1 MKNERKHVEA
11 PWRAVLHKASRKV
24 RAGVRR
30 YAQPVVSGFLAL
42 AMVIGSVPA
51 PAYAEM
57 IDEAT
62 HSLALV
68 MRDAES
74 TPAVDEH
81 TGDEAAATVQ
91 AAGEQDE
98 LPSETMQPD
107 GVDTSVEGPAVHA
120 EDASADEPS
129 VNAPVADAATDVAAD
144 EAPAAL
150 FSVSDDLK
158 AVTMGGDALASR
170 AAAVDSLKAVG
181 VSAKDAEEA
190 AAAVDAAMDTL
201 LAPAAGERA
210 TAEGIALEW
219 LSEGDVS
226 SSDASQLVFKPSDN
240 DAVSMRLRLTYAI
253 MGEREHQPGEV
264 TIVVPANM
272 FVDRAGKAEGGMALA
287 VPAEPVETA
296 GWNYRLVMNGSVAE
310 YHIVNTKRLNAAT
323 QGFIDFEIKDVEP
336 ITQVDMKPSAP
347 FGVKLQV
354 VESDGS
360 ESAFTSNELTA
371 VFDTHATLTYA
382 TKGASDNPYYVD
394 AADERV
400 AIAHAAF
407 PKAEGFVV
415 VPWYLSARIDANQPF
430 GLTFNDQLAGTL
442 EGVILHESATDNG
455 RAVEFNQGDELLPF
469 QVGTV
474 RLESAYPVDQF
485 EENGEYVFK
494 NKVTAAI
501 RESDENQ
508 DGTPKPEQTDEYL
521 AERRW
526 TFHKPQFVDPKDLFE
541 QVHIGND
548 NKVYSGDSYIT
559 HGRGSGSP
567 YGDLNALDYSYDGYY
582 GLYGRGLN
590 ELRAGR
596 DLEVSY
602 TFGMDARVLPWTYE
616 APEGAVEGNP
626 LGVLDNYGKKPVT
639 VAVEEQE
646 LRFGDKA
653 LTAGEDFD
661 YASVALPRTPR
672 VYRAKAINLKPDGT
686 VDFSQRKDGTVDY
699 EVDDVAAHIPT
710 VGIEVKT
717 KGEAAWRP
725 YAVADWTSGKL
736 EVSFTDGG
744 VRSDAVVA
752 LPAQTVGVRFT
763 STSKAA
769 AVSFMGRVGVR
780 LKADGALKQ
789 LVEDAFAKSENPSL
803 ELESLASMAVSNA
816 DGASVYSDSAWAT
829 DRLMGFVDDMRA
841 SMSTG
846 VKRFAAEDVDK
857 ANNRVKVTFTAQVH
871 KRSVVEDED
880 IYKEALES
888 GGLSAERSGVWYDLL
903 PAGMTPVL
911 DSVKLRSDDSI
922 RSVNAIEDFRGT
934 GRTLLVVEADLT
946 PFAQS
951 YQAEWGQTK
960 TTCYEDVPRIA
971 FDAWYG
977 SGDIADFGRDFHNIA
992 MYRSANEEIGNVDG
1006 YRGEA
1011 DDPRGTQNK
1020 GTAGAFTGEDE
1031 SVLDALT
1038 DVDGVQPEHG
1048 SMLYAG
1054 ANGEVDPLEHGNV
1067 GLTKAVSVNA
1077 EDTWG
1082 TGNNGDK
1089 ARNVYGGG
1097 TYTYRLST
1105 TTSDTMTMK
1114 GIVLYDAL
1122 ESYMPGEDADAADKE
1137 APRWRGTF
1145 KSIDVSQ
1152 IESLGAKPEVYYST
1166 VRSQDGWGPE
1176 LSQGDGAI
1184 VENSDQ
1190 TDLGNTA
1197 VWTKTTPA
1205 ALNAMTSAER
1215 AQISAIAID
1224 ATKKA
1229 DGSEF
1234 VLKGGATLS
1243 AFIRMEGPSIE
1254 EADALIESGAR
1265 ALNCVHMA
1273 SQEKIASEKEWSK
1286 RRFVREGY
1294 TTVGVKPYVLSV
1306 SKTWEDDDDRDG
1318 IRPAEVSMQ
1327 LVANGVD
1334 VAGQRV
1340 TLNEANRWEARFSTL
1355 PYVDEQGKTIMYT
1368 VREEPVVAGYRASVA
1383 FDGETFAVTN
1393 EHEPAR
1399 TTISGHKIWNGDNE
1413 DVRPRSIEV
1422 ELLANGKHVGTRT
1435 VRGNDWAYSFG
1446 DQSVN
1451 EGGQRIDY
1459 QIREVATGNDAYI
1472 TSVEGTDVV
1481 NTYHP
1486 YGDLVISK
1494 SLKNEGSLV
1503 ADPDFTFKATFER
1516 DGEPVF
1522 DELSYEVTGR
1532 GIDPAAPRTGAIATD
1547 GTFTLK
1553 AGQIAR
1559 IKDVPVGVSYTVR
1572 EIELPAG
1579 YSAVGFSTAT
1589 GTISA
1594 NTDNERSFVNEYEAH
1609 ATVQLGATKRLVGK
1623 AMKNRDFV
1631 FELRDETGALVRT
1644 AASGRP
1650 GEPVRDDAGNLVTEA
1665 SVRFGA
1671 LQFDESDSGTTFV
1684 YQMTEADGAMPG
1696 MQYSDAVYTVRITPH
1711 DQGDGTMTTDVVIE
1725 DAAGTAL
1732 PADQKPLFENTYTV
1746 SGEVAIQAFKKLK
1759 GGDLADG
1766 QFAFDLDEVVTA
1778 EDGSTSLVSVQRGV
1792 TNNAKG
1798 AVAFAP
1804 IAFDQTA
1811 IDSTHLYAIHEV
1823 DAGDTSIEYDAH
1835 YALVRVSVVDQSD
1848 GTLGFDM
1855 AFDGLSYPCFVC
1867 GGDGSLEGG
1876 AACAACDKGEIT
1888 SNAKDLTFVNSWQPA
1903 GLDIQKTWAEGSGA
1917 TDPKHKFEF
1926 ELELTNEQGEPVE
1939 GLDFEGAQIV
1949 PVTNA
1954 KGEDAA
1960 AGGAAPAVA
1969 VAAGKDGARAA
1980 DEPAD
1985 NPIKAFG
1992 TWALDALGSLFAP
2005 QEAHAA
2011 EPREIIAGDEGG
2023 WHWSLDTETGVLTIG
2038 GTGIRPSRWYNNVIN
2053 AARSVVFEPGS
2064 VAVTLGGSYGGL
2076 FYKLGN
2082 VTSIDF
2088 TNLDTSHV
2096 TSTESLFE
2104 GCVKLTTINWA
2115 SFDTSNVTSMVEMFY
2130 RCRALNTLDLSK
2142 LNTSKVTNMNRM
2154 FADCWELAELDI
2166 TGFDMTKVGNVTNMF
2181 YSCKAL
2187 TAIDLSPLASMA
2199 ATDVTGLLSG
2209 CASLQTV
2216 DLSPLSGIA
2225 LTGVRSLFAGC
2236 SGLKTIDVSQLNTKN
2251 VKSMDSLFAGC
2262 KSLESL
2268 DLSPLDTSNVTSM
2281 SNMFGGCTGTA
2292 PIDLSPLDTSKVVDM
2307 GSMFSRANLDIFNVS
2322 ALDFS
2327 SVTDVQQMFKEATKT
2342 GTFVL
2347 KMDAPKLVEGREMF
2361 RETNLTSVDL
2371 TFNAP
2376 QLESL
2381 FRFFVDSTSLEQVK
2395 IAGDL
2400 PKVDT
2405 VDQLVSRCSSLQAL
2419 DLSQLRTPSL
2429 ADMDNMA
2436 SSCVSLVQVDLSGIR
2451 SDKLQRAVSAFEG
2464 CTSLASIDLS
2474 GLDTTNMIN
2483 MDKMFKDCSSLTAVD
2498 FSHSSMPQVSSID
2511 YLFSGCA
2518 ALEAV
2523 KFPEPVAGEPR
2534 SIYNFSYTFQ
2544 GCTSLR
2550 EVDLSFLGHVKPQ
2563 MFHSMFENC
2572 TNLQKVDL
2580 SSIDSSELKNGA
2592 FNFSGCYNVYSIT
2605 FSENFRFGKPHY
2617 IHVPQTPD
2625 GVKWIHVDENGN
2637 PIGNQSYTSD
2647 ELEQKYPGCG
2657 VGTYQWDTF
2666 RTLKFN
2672 LNGASGSAP
2681 DRKVNISGD
2690 IEFTVPEAVYPDHRL
2705 VGWTYGNTT
2714 IPVGKDGVARLS
2726 KEEAQKLFGKNKT
2739 ITLVAQ
2745 WQEIFEITEPSRGV
2759 YRFKVPAGHV
2769 LHLPDVIPSG
2779 TSYTVREL
2787 DEAGYRLVESSGT
2800 TGMVSAAA
2808 GNKPV
2813 AAFVN
2818 AELGPSEA
2826 PSARAEVRVAKMLD
2840 GAAASAAD
2848 GFQFKMTGY
2857 DPEANA
2863 DGAWAAKVADGGQV
2877 LFPALAFDASDLAGG
2892 SSKQFVYTIREVDGG
2907 NDAIAYDKATITAT
2921 VTVTQGA
2928 GGVLST
2934 SIAYAKDGEQVE
2946 KPVFNNATKP
2956 ATLSISKGVEG
2967 AAAPK
2972 APFSFRV
2979 LVNGMPYEGAYSV
2992 DGAVE
2997 QAAGGIVK
3005 VAGGKTAMV
3014 EGLPADGAYA
3024 VDEVDLPAGWKL
3036 TGDATNKAGQLV
3048 AGKAV
3053 ELRFT
3058 NTYGFTAAGTAQLV
3072 AHKSFAGGS
3081 LVDGMFSFDLYEGAS
3096 VADGVLVGSAVNGP
3110 VDVADQ
3116 VMGPDGTPI
3125 ANPYKGMAPVYF
3137 GEQLY
3142 TAPGVHEY
3150 TLVERVPADAVNADG
3165 VRYADAT
3172 AEQRAAGGFALDGV
3186 VYDSTEHH
3194 ATVTVSDN
3202 GDGTLACNVV
3212 YAGGA
3217 GDALG
3222 TEPVFRNEPQRA
3234 GLELIKK
3241 VATELPESSPARNA
3255 VFTFDIQ
3262 LKDAGGAPL
3271 RDQVHHVIAAD
3282 GTRGE
3287 PMLVSDGGT
3296 IELRAGERALWTELP
3311 FGASY
3316 SIVEHSMAGWLIDE
3330 SASSGDLTGA
3340 LTTVEK
3346 TASITA
3352 ASIYRAEGS
3361 VPVLATKKF
3370 NGELVDDQF
3379 VFDIIEVR
3387 EGGDR
3392 EVVATARNKADGAI
3406 DFGELVYVLEDVGH
3420 RYTYEVVERDLGE
3433 EGVVYDDTVYS
3444 LEVAPRDNG
3453 DGTLACDCTI
3463 MRNGERVD
3471 SIVFMNARAFDL
3483 PFTGGNGPAS
3493 LGVAVVALGCVLYLV
3508 ERRSRTGKA

>member
-1 MKNERKHVEA
+1 
-11 PWRAVLHKASRKV
+11 
-24 RAGVRR
+24 
-30 YAQPVVSGFLAL
+30 
-42 AMVIGSVPA
+42 MVIGSVPA

-57 IDEAT
+57 MDEAT
-62 HSLALV
+62 RSLAL
-68 MRDAES
+68 MMQNAEGAS
-74 TPAVDEH
+74 AAEERTD
-81 TGDEAAATVQ
+81 DEAASTAQ
-91 AAGEQDE
+91 AASEQNGTASESVQQAGADGTGEGD
-98 LPSETMQPD
+98 
-107 GVDTSVEGPAVHA
+107 AAHA
-120 EDASADEPS
+120 EGTSLASASEDGAADEPP
-129 VNAPVADAATDVAAD
+129 VNAPAADAAADVAAD

-150 FSVSDDLK
+150 FSASDDLK
-158 AVTMGGDALASR
+158 AVTVGGDALASR
-170 AAAVDSLKAVG
+170 AAAVDSLQAVG

-190 AAAVDAAMDTL
+190 AAAVDAAVDTL
-201 LAPAAGERA
+201 LAPAAGDRA
-210 TAEGIALEW
+210 HVEGIALEW
-219 LSEGDVS
+219 LSEGDVPS
-226 SSDASQLVFKPSDN
+226 GDASQLVFKPSDN

-272 FVDRAGKAEGGMALA
+272 FVDRAGKPEGGMVLA

-296 GWNYRLVMNGSVAE
+296 GWNYRLVMNDGVAE

-336 ITQVDMKPSAP
+336 ITQVDMKPSAQ
-347 FGVKLQV
+347 FGVKLRV

-360 ESAFTSNELTA
+360 ESAFTSNNLTA
-371 VFDTHATLTYA
+371 VFDTHATLGYA

-394 AADERV
+394 ATDERV

-430 GLTFNDQLAGTL
+430 GLTFNDKLAGEL
-442 EGVILHESATDNG
+442 KGVILHENATDNG
-455 RAVEFNQGDELLPF
+455 HAVEFNQGDELLPF

-474 RLESAYPVDQF
+474 RLESAYPVEQF

-508 DGTPKPEQTDEYL
+508 DGTPKPEQTDDYL

-548 NKVYSGDSYIT
+548 NKVYSGDKYIT
-559 HGRGSGSP
+559 HDRGSGSAC
-567 YGDLNALDYSYDGYY
+567 GDLDALDYSYDGYY

-590 ELRAGR
+590 ELRAGH
-596 DLEVSY
+596 DLEISY
-602 TFGMDARVLPWTYE
+602 TFGMEARVLPWTYE

-661 YASVALPRTPR
+661 YASVALPRMPK

-686 VDFSQRKDGTVDY
+686 VDFSQREDGTVSY
-699 EVDDVAAHIPT
+699 EIDDVAAHVPA

-717 KGEAAWRP
+717 KGDADWRP
-725 YAVADWTSGKL
+725 HAVADWTNGKL
-736 EVSFTDGG
+736 EVSFADGG
-744 VRSDAVVA
+744 TQSDAVVK
-752 LPAQTVGVRFT
+752 LPAQTVGVRFV
-763 STSKAA
+763 STSKVAA
-769 AVSFMGRVGVR
+769 LSFMGRMGVR

-803 ELESLASMAVSNA
+803 ELEALASMAVSNA
-816 DGASVYSDSAWAT
+816 DGASVYNDSAWAT

-841 SMSTG
+841 SMRTG

-871 KRSVVEDED
+871 KQSVVEDED
-880 IYKEALES
+880 IYNEALES
-888 GGLSAERSGVWYDLL
+888 GELSAERSGVWYDLL

-911 DSVKLRSDDSI
+911 NSVKLRSDDSI

-946 PFAQS
+946 PFAQP
-951 YQAEWGQTK
+951 YQAEWGQAK
-960 TTCYEDVPRIA
+960 TTCYEDVPRIT

-1020 GTAGAFTGEDE
+1020 GTAGAFAGEDE

-1038 DVDGVQPEHG
+1038 DIDGVQPEHN

-1122 ESYMPGEDADAADKE
+1122 ESYMPGEGADAADKE

-1152 IESLGAKPEVYYST
+1152 IERLGAKPDVYYST

-1176 LSQGDGAI
+1176 LSQGDGTI
-1184 VENSDQ
+1184 VENADQ

-1205 ALNAMTSAER
+1205 ALNAMTPAER
-1215 AQISAIAID
+1215 ERISAIAVD

-1234 VLKGGATLS
+1234 VLKGGTTLS
-1243 AFIRMEGPSIE
+1243 AFIRMEGPSID
-1254 EADALIESGAR
+1254 EADKLIASGAR

-1273 SQEKIASEKEWSK
+1273 SQEKIASEKEWSE

-1318 IRPAEVSMQ
+1318 IRPAEVGMQ
-1327 LVANGVD
+1327 LVANGAD
-1334 VAGQRV
+1334 VAGQHV
-1340 TLNEANRWEARFSTL
+1340 MLSEANGWTASFSTL
-1355 PYVDEQGKTIMYT
+1355 PYVDEQGKTIVYT
-1368 VREEPVVAGYRASVA
+1368 VREEPEVAGYRANVA

-1399 TTISGHKIWNGDNE
+1399 TTVSGHKIWSGDNE
-1413 DVRPRSIEV
+1413 GVRPRSIEV
-1422 ELLANGKHVGTRT
+1422 ELLANGERIDTRT
-1435 VRGNDWAYSFG
+1435 VRGNDWAYSFKNLP
-1446 DQSVN
+1446 VN
-1451 EGGQRIDY
+1451 EGGQPIDY
-1459 QIREVATGNDAYI
+1459 RIREVATGNDTYI

-1494 SLKNEGSLV
+1494 NLKNEEPLV
-1503 ADPDFTFKATFER
+1503 SDPDFTFKATFER

-1522 DELSYEVTGR
+1522 DELTYEVTGR
-1532 GIDPAAPRTGAIATD
+1532 GIDPAAPRTGTIATD

-1553 AGQIAR
+1553 AGQTAR
-1559 IKDVPVGVSYTVR
+1559 IKDVPAGVSYTVR
-1572 EIELPAG
+1572 EIDLPAG
-1579 YSAVGFSTAT
+1579 YSAVGSSTAT
-1589 GTISA
+1589 GEICA
-1594 NTDNERSFVNEYEAH
+1594 NTDNVRSFVNEYEAR
-1609 ATVQLGATKRLVGK
+1609 ATVQLDATKRLVGK
-1623 AMKNRDFV
+1623 AMKHRDFV
-1631 FELRDETGALVRT
+1631 FELRDEAGTLVRS

-1650 GEPVRDDAGNLVTEA
+1650 GDPVRDDAGNLVTEA

-1696 MQYSDAVYTVRITPH
+1696 MQYSDAVYTARITPH
-1711 DQGDGTMTTDVVIE
+1711 DQGDGAMTTDVVIE
-1725 DAAGTAL
+1725 DAAGVEL
-1732 PADQKPLFENTYTV
+1732 PADQKPLFENVYV
-1746 SGEVAIQAFKKLK
+1746 AAGEVAIQAFKKLK

-1766 QFAFDLDEVVTA
+1766 QFSFDLDEVVTA
-1778 EDGSTSLVSVQRGV
+1778 EDGSTTLAPVQHGV
-1792 TNNAKG
+1792 ANNAKG
-1798 AVAFAP
+1798 AVTFAP

-1811 IDSTHLYAIHEV
+1811 IDSAHLYAIHEV
-1823 DAGDTSIEYDAH
+1823 DTDEASIEYDAH
-1835 YALVRVSVVDQSD
+1835 YALVQVSVVDQGD

-1855 AFDGLSYPCFVC
+1855 VFDGLSCPCFVC
-1867 GGDGSLEGG
+1867 GGDGSLEDG

-1888 SNAKDLTFVNSWQPA
+1888 SSAEDLTFVNSWKPA
-1903 GLDIQKTWAEGSGA
+1903 GLDIQKTWAEGSGTA
-1917 TDPKHKFEF
+1917 DPKHKFEF

-1949 PVTNA
+1949 PVATTQGA
-1954 KGEDAA
+1954 GAAADDAA
-1960 AGGAAPAVA
+1960 PVVA
-1969 VAAGKDGARAA
+1969 VASGKDDARAA
-1980 DEPAD
+1980 DEPAN
-1985 NPIKAFG
+1985 NPIMAFG

-2011 EPREIIAGDEGG
+2011 EPREIITGEQTG

-2038 GTGIRPSRWYNNVIN
+2038 GTAIKPSRWYNNVIN
-2053 AARSVVFEPGS
+2053 VATSVVFEPGS
-2064 VAVTLGGSYGGL
+2064 VAVNLGGSYDGMFSSL
-2076 FYKLGN
+2076 KMLKS
-2082 VTSIDF
+2082 VDF
-2088 TNLDTSHV
+2088 TGLDTSQV
-2096 TSTESLFE
+2096 TSTQNLFE
-2104 GCVKLTTINWA
+2104 DCLALETITWA
-2115 SFDTSNVTSMVEMFY
+2115 AFDTSNVTNMANMFY
-2130 RCRALNTLDLSK
+2130 RCNALKALDLSFFD
-2142 LNTSKVTNMNRM
+2142 TSKVTNMGRM
-2154 FADCWELAELDI
+2154 FRDCTSLAKLDI
-2166 TGFDMTKVGNVTNMF
+2166 TSFNMSKVDNVGEMF
-2181 YSCKAL
+2181 YRCSAL
-2187 TAIDLSPLASMA
+2187 PAIDLSPLASMT
-2199 ATDVTGLLSG
+2199 ATSVWGLLSG

-2216 DLSPLSGIA
+2216 DLTPLSGIA
-2225 LTGVRSLFAGC
+2225 LTDVRSLFAGC
-2236 SGLKTIDVSQLNTKN
+2236 SGLKAIDLSQLNTAN
-2251 VKSMDSLFAGC
+2251 AKSMDSLFSGC

-2268 DLSPLDTSNVTSM
+2268 DLSPLNTSNVTDM
-2281 SNMFGGCTGTA
+2281 SYMFARCTGTTS
-2292 PIDLSPLDTSKVVDM
+2292 IDLSPLDTSKVEDM
-2307 GSMFSRANLDIFNVS
+2307 SGMFSGANMDIFNVS
-2322 ALDFS
+2322 SLDFS
-2327 SVTDVQQMFKEATKT
+2327 SVTNVQRMFDGATKT

-2347 KMDAPKLVEGREMF
+2347 KMDAPKLVRANQMF
-2361 RETNLTSVDL
+2361 EETGLTSVDL
-2371 TFNAP
+2371 TLNMP
-2376 QLESL
+2376 LLESL
-2381 FRFFVDSTSLEQVK
+2381 LNLFLESTSLEQVK

-2400 PKVDT
+2400 PKVYT
-2405 VDQLVSRCSSLQAL
+2405 MAQLVSYCSSLKTL
-2419 DLSQLRTPSL
+2419 DLSQLHTPSL
-2429 ADMDNMA
+2429 VNMETMA
-2436 SSCVSLVQVDLSGIR
+2436 NQCTSLVQVDLSGIT
-2451 SDKLQRAVSAFEG
+2451 SDKLQRAGRAFEG

-2474 GLDTTNMIN
+2474 GLDTTNMLD

-2498 FSHSSMPQVSSID
+2498 FSHSSMPKISD
-2511 YLFSGCA
+2511 FGYTFSGCT
-2518 ALEAV
+2518 ALTSV
-2523 KFPEPVAGEPR
+2523 VFPEKMDGGGRKITGFIE
-2534 SIYNFSYTFQ
+2534 TFKN
-2544 GCTSLR
+2544 CTSLK
-2550 EVDLSFLGHVKPQ
+2550 EIDLSFLGHVAPTY
-2563 MFHSMFENC
+2563 FDDPIEGC
-2572 TNLQKVDL
+2572 TSLQKIDV
-2580 SSIDSSELKNGA
+2580 SSIDTSNVYIG
-2592 FNFSGCYNVYSIT
+2592 NFGYIQNSQLYSIT
-2605 FSENFRFGKPHY
+2605 LSEHFNFRKPEW
-2617 IHVPQTPD
+2617 INIPD
-2625 GVKWIHVDENGN
+2625 DPSDRGTMWIRVDESGN
-2637 PIGNQSYTSD
+2637 PVGRSYSTD

-2666 RTLKFN
+2666 RTIKFD

-2705 VGWTYGNTT
+2705 VGWTYKNAT

-2745 WQEIFEITEPSRGV
+2745 WQEAFDITEPSRGV

-2787 DEAGYRLVESSGT
+2787 DEAGYKLVESSGT

-2808 GNKPV
+2808 DSKPV

-2818 AELGPSEA
+2818 AELDPDEA

-2848 GFQFKMTGY
+2848 GFQFEMAGY
-2857 DPEANA
+2857 DPAANA
-2863 DGAWAAKVADGGQV
+2863 DDGSWTAAVADGGQV
-2877 LFPALAFDASDLAGG
+2877 LFPAFAFDASDLAGET
-2892 SSKQFVYTIREVDGG
+2892 SKQFVYTIREVAGD
-2907 NDAIAYDKATITAT
+2907 NDAIAYDDAAITAT
-2921 VTVTQGA
+2921 VTVAQGA
-2928 GGVLST
+2928 DGALST
-2934 SIAYAKDGEQVE
+2934 SIAYAKDGKQVE
-2946 KPVFNNATKP
+2946 KPVFNNVTKP
-2956 ATLSISKGVEG
+2956 ATLSISKVVEG
-2967 AAAPK
+2967 TAAPE

-2979 LVNGMPYEGAYSV
+2979 LVNGMPYVGAYSV
-2992 DGAVE
+2992 DGHAE

-3005 VAGGKTAMV
+3005 VAGGKTAVV
-3014 EGLPADGAYA
+3014 EGLPADGTYA

-3036 TGDATNKAGQLV
+3036 TGDAANKAGQLA
-3048 AGKAV
+3048 AGETTA
-3053 ELRFT
+3053 LSFT
-3058 NTYGFTAAGTAQLV
+3058 NAYGYTASTSAQLV
-3072 AHKSFAGGS
+3072 AHKVFAGGD
-3081 LVDGMFSFDLYEGAS
+3081 LTDGMFTFDLYEGLTVDPAK
-3096 VADGVLVGSAVNGP
+3096 LVGSAVNGP

-3116 VMGPDGTPI
+3116 VVGPDGTPV

-3142 TAPGVHEY
+3142 TGPGVHEY
-3150 TLVERVPADAVNADG
+3150 TMVEQVPADAVNADG

-3172 AEQRAAGGFALDGV
+3172 AYQLAAGGFTLDGV
-3186 VYDSTEHH
+3186 VYDTTEHH

-3202 GDGTLACNVV
+3202 GDGTLACNVA
-3212 YAGGA
+3212 YADDNGDTLGA
-3217 GDALG
+3217 
-3222 TEPVFRNEPQRA
+3222 EPVFKNVPQRV
-3234 GLELIKK
+3234 GLELIKR
-3241 VATELPESSPARNA
+3241 VVTELPESSPARNA

-3262 LKDAGGAPL
+3262 LKDASGAPL
-3271 RDQVHHVIAAD
+3271 RDQVYHVVAAD
-3282 GTRGE
+3282 GTQGE
-3287 PMLVSDGGT
+3287 PLLVSDGGT

-3311 FGASY
+3311 FGALY
-3316 SIVEHSMAGWLIDE
+3316 SISERPMDGWLIDE

-3346 TASITA
+3346 TASITV

-3370 NGELVDDQF
+3370 DGALVDDQF

-3387 EGGDR
+3387 EGGER
-3392 EVVATARNKADGAI
+3392 EVVATARNKADGSI
-3406 DFGELVYVLEDVGH
+3406 DFGELVYVLEDVDH
-3420 RYTYEVVERDLGE
+3420 RFTYEVVERDLGE
-3433 EGVVYDDTVYS
+3433 EGVVYDDTVYN
-3444 LEVAPRDNG
+3444 LEVVPQDNG
-3453 DGTLACDCTI
+3453 DGTLTCNCTI

-3471 SIVFMNARAFDL
+3471 RIVFTNSRAFQL
-3483 PFTGGNGPAS
+3483 PFTGGNGVQ
-3493 LGVAVVALGCVLYLV
+3493 LVGTAVIALGCLLYLMD
-3508 ERRSRTGKA
+3508 RRRKAC

>member
-1 MKNERKHVEA
+1 
-11 PWRAVLHKASRKV
+11 
-24 RAGVRR
+24 
-30 YAQPVVSGFLAL
+30 
-42 AMVIGSVPA
+42 MVIGSVPA

-57 IDEAT
+57 MNEAT
-62 HSLALV
+62 HSLAL
-68 MRDAES
+68 MM
-74 TPAVDEH
+74 
-81 TGDEAAATVQ
+81 Q
-91 AAGEQDE
+91 AAERASAADGHGDDQAPSTAQTASEQDE
-98 LPSETMQPD
+98 LPSEATQSD
-107 GVDTSVEGPAVHA
+107 GVDASVEG
-120 EDASADEPS
+120 DAAHTEGASLPSASGDAAAGEPS
-129 VNAPVADAATDVAAD
+129 VSAPVADAAADVAAD

-150 FSVSDDLK
+150 FSASDDLK
-158 AVTMGGDALASR
+158 AVTVGGGALASR

-201 LAPAAGERA
+201 LAPAAGNRA

-219 LSEGDVS
+219 LSEGDVPS
-226 SSDASQLVFKPSDN
+226 GDASQLVFKPSDN

-272 FVDRAGKAEGGMALA
+272 FVDRAGKPEGGMALA

-310 YHIVNTKRLNAAT
+310 YHIVNTKRFNAAT

-567 YGDLNALDYSYDGYY
+567 YGDLDALDYSYDGYY

-596 DLEVSY
+596 DLKISY

-646 LRFGDKA
+646 LRCGDKA

-686 VDFSQRKDGTVDY
+686 VDFSQRKDGTVSY
-699 EVDDVAAHIPT
+699 EIDDVAAHIPR

-717 KGEAAWRP
+717 KGDADWRP

-736 EVSFTDGG
+736 EVSFADGG
-744 VRSDAVVA
+744 AQSDAVVA

-769 AVSFMGRVGVR
+769 ALSFMGRVGVR

-789 LVEDAFAKSENPSL
+789 VVEDAFAKSENPSL

-816 DGASVYSDSAWAT
+816 DGASVYSDSARAT

-841 SMSTG
+841 SMSAG
-846 VKRFAAEDVDK
+846 VKRFAAEGVDK

-888 GGLSAERSGVWYDLL
+888 GELSAERSGVWYDLL
-903 PAGMTPVL
+903 PAGMTPLL

-946 PFAQS
+946 PFAQP

-992 MYRSANEEIGNVDG
+992 MYRSANEEIGNVDD

-1031 SVLDALT
+1031 LVLDALT
-1038 DVDGVQPEHG
+1038 DIDGVQPEHS

-1122 ESYMPGEDADAADKE
+1122 ESYMPGEDAEAADKE

-1152 IESLGAKPEVYYST
+1152 IERLGAKPEVYYST

-1176 LSQGDGAI
+1176 LSRGDGAI
-1184 VENSDQ
+1184 VENTDQ

-1197 VWTKTTPA
+1197 VWTKTTSA
-1205 ALNAMTSAER
+1205 ALNAMTRAER
-1215 AQISAIAID
+1215 AQISAIAVD

-1234 VLKGGATLS
+1234 VLKGGTTLS

-1254 EADALIESGAR
+1254 EADALIDSGAR

-1273 SQEKIASEKEWSK
+1273 SQEKIASEKEWSE
-1286 RRFVREGY
+1286 RLFVREGY

-1306 SKTWEDDDDRDG
+1306 SKTWEDDGDRDG
-1318 IRPAEVSMQ
+1318 IRPAEVGMQ

-1340 TLNEANRWEARFSTL
+1340 TLNEANGWKACFSTL
-1355 PYVDEQGKTIMYT
+1355 PHVDEQGKTIMYT

-1399 TTISGHKIWNGDNE
+1399 TTVSGHKIWNGDNE

-1422 ELLANGKHVGTRT
+1422 ELLANGKRVGTRT

-1446 DQSVN
+1446 DLPVN
-1451 EGGQRIDY
+1451 EDGKPIDY
-1459 QIREVATGNDAYI
+1459 QIREVATGNDSYI

-1532 GIDPAAPRTGAIATD
+1532 GIDPAAPRTGTIATD

-1559 IKDVPVGVSYTVR
+1559 IKDVPAGVSYTVR

-1579 YSAVGFSTAT
+1579 YSAVGSSTAT

-1594 NTDNERSFVNEYEAH
+1594 NTDNERSFVNEYEAR

-1650 GEPVRDDAGNLVTEA
+1650 GEPVSDDAGNLVTEA

-1696 MQYSDAVYTVRITPH
+1696 MQYSNAVYTVRITPH
-1711 DQGDGTMTTDVVIE
+1711 DQGDGTMTTDVVVK
-1725 DAAGTAL
+1725 DAAGVKL

-1778 EDGSTSLVSVQRGV
+1778 EDGSRSLVSVQHGV

-1823 DAGDTSIEYDAH
+1823 DTGDTSIEYDAH
-1835 YALVRVSVVDQSD
+1835 YALVQVGVVDQGD

-1855 AFDGLSYPCFVC
+1855 AFDGLSCPCFVC
-1867 GGDGSLEGG
+1867 GGDGSLEDG
-1876 AACAACDKGEIT
+1876 AACTACVKGEIT
-1888 SNAKDLTFVNSWQPA
+1888 SNADDLTFVNSWRPA
-1903 GLDIQKTWAEGSGA
+1903 GLDIQKTWAEGSGTA
-1917 TDPKHKFEF
+1917 DPKHKFEF
-1926 ELELTNEQGEPVE
+1926 ELELTNERGEPVE

-1949 PVTNA
+1949 PVANA
-1954 KGEDAA
+1954 QGDDAA

-1969 VAAGKDGARAA
+1969 VAAGKDDAQAA

-1985 NPIKAFG
+1985 NPIRAFG
-1992 TWALDALGSLFAP
+1992 TWAIDALCSLFAP

-2011 EPREIIAGDEGG
+2011 EPREIITDDEGG

-2038 GTGIRPSRWYNNVIN
+2038 GTGIRPSKWYNNVIN
-2053 AARSVVFEPGS
+2053 AATSVVFESGS
-2064 VAVTLGGSYGGL
+2064 VAVNLGGGYGL
-2076 FYKLGN
+2076 FEDLKNLEA
-2082 VTSIDF
+2082 VDF
-2088 TNLDTSHV
+2088 TNLDTSQA
-2096 TSTESLFE
+2096 TSIRSLFE
-2104 GCVKLTTINWA
+2104 GCLALKSITWA
-2115 SFDTSNVTSMVEMFY
+2115 SFDTSNVTDMRDVFNNCQSLKE
-2130 RCRALNTLDLSK
+2130 LDLSHFD
-2142 LNTSKVTNMNRM
+2142 TSKTTNMSGLFRRCSNLTNLVY
-2154 FADCWELAELDI
+2154 DL
-2166 TGFDMTKVGNVTNMF
+2166 FDMQNVTNVTYLF
-2181 YSCKAL
+2181 EGCAAL
-2187 TAIDLSPLASMA
+2187 TSIDLSPLASCR
-2199 ATDVTGLLSG
+2199 ATGLGALLSG
-2209 CASLQTV
+2209 CASLQSV
-2216 DLSPLSGIA
+2216 DLKPLSA
-2225 LTGVRSLFAGC
+2225 LAPTTTASMFAGC
-2236 SGLKTIDVSQLNTKN
+2236 SSLKTI
-2251 VKSMDSLFAGC
+2251 
-2262 KSLESL
+2262 

-2281 SNMFGGCTGTA
+2281 GSMFSGCSGLESLDLSKLDTSKVTVMSNMFGNCTGSA
-2292 PIDLSPLDTSKVVDM
+2292 AIDLSPLDTSKVTSM
-2307 GSMFSRANLDIFNVS
+2307 SSMFRGSNLDLFDLS
-2322 ALDFS
+2322 YLDFS
-2327 SVTDVQQMFKEATKT
+2327 SVTDVSNMFSGATKST
-2342 GTFVL
+2342 SFALELDAPNITRIQNMFAGTKIASIDLTLRTPKVTDASNMFLDSPEVKSVSIKGELDSATQMYQLFNGCTAL
-2347 KMDAPKLVEGREMF
+2347 KSVDLSQLKAPKLQDVYRMFRNCKELMTVDLGGLASPSLKEIDEMF
-2361 RETNLTSVDL
+2361 LN
-2371 TFNAP
+2371 
-2376 QLESL
+2376 
-2381 FRFFVDSTSLEQVK
+2381 
-2395 IAGDL
+2395 
-2400 PKVDT
+2400 
-2405 VDQLVSRCSSLQAL
+2405 CSSLQ
-2419 DLSQLRTPSL
+2419 S
-2429 ADMDNMA
+2429 
-2436 SSCVSLVQVDLSGIR
+2436 VDLSALNTANVR
-2451 SDKLQRAVSAFEG
+2451 SMRSMFMG
-2464 CTSLASIDLS
+2464 CTSLETLDLS
-2474 GLDTTNMIN
+2474 TFDFSQVTSFQEAFYG
-2483 MDKMFKDCSSLTAVD
+2483 CSSL
-2498 FSHSSMPQVSSID
+2498 VSLS
-2511 YLFSGCA
+2511 
-2518 ALEAV
+2518 
-2523 KFPEPVAGEPR
+2523 FPEQSRGRMDTTIMFDSA
-2534 SIYNFSYTFQ
+2534 FK
-2544 GCTSLR
+2544 GCSSLL
-2550 EVDLSFLGHVKPQ
+2550 EIDLSFLGHVFPRN
-2563 MFHSMFENC
+2563 MYSMFEGC
-2572 TNLQKVDL
+2572 AALQKLDL
-2580 SSIDSSELKNGA
+2580 SSIDTSRLSDAAFMFGECKNLSSMALPDY
-2592 FNFSGCYNVYSIT
+2592 FT
-2605 FSENFRFGKPHY
+2605 FGKINLPN
-2617 IHVPQTPD
+2617 TPA
-2625 GVKWIHVDENGN
+2625 GVKWTRVDADGN
-2637 PIGNQSYTSD
+2637 PVGGLYTSAQLK
-2647 ELEQKYPGCG
+2647 EKYPGCG
-2657 VGTYQWDTF
+2657 VGTYQWNTF
-2666 RTLKFN
+2666 TTLKFD
-2672 LNGASGSAP
+2672 LNGGMGSAADRAINWSADVEFSTP
-2681 DRKVNISGD
+2681 D
-2690 IEFTVPEAVYPDHRL
+2690 AVYPDHRL
-2705 VGWTYGNTT
+2705 TGWKYAGEI
-2714 IPVGKDGVARLS
+2714 IPVGKDGVAHLS
-2726 KEEAQKLFGKNKT
+2726 KSDAQRLFKDVRSA
-2739 ITLVAQ
+2739 TLVAQ
-2745 WQEIFEITEPSRGV
+2745 WQEAFDITESSRGV

-2787 DEAGYRLVESSGT
+2787 DEAGYKLVESSGT
-2800 TGMVSAAA
+2800 TGVVSAAA
-2808 GNKPV
+2808 DGKPM

-2818 AELGPSEA
+2818 AERDPGEVPST
-2826 PSARAEVRVAKMLD
+2826 RAEIRVAKMLD

-2848 GFQFKMTGY
+2848 GFRFEMTGY
-2857 DPEANA
+2857 DPATNA
-2863 DGAWAAKVADGGQV
+2863 DNGSWTAAVADGGRV
-2877 LFPALAFDASDLAGG
+2877 LFPALAFDASDLAGEA
-2892 SSKQFVYTIREVDGG
+2892 SKQFVYTIHEVAGS
-2907 NDAIAYDKATITAT
+2907 NDAIAYDDATITAT
-2921 VTVTQGA
+2921 VTVEPGA
-2928 GGVLST
+2928 DGVLSA

-2946 KPVFNNATKP
+2946 KPVFNNVTKP
-2956 ATLSISKGVEG
+2956 ATLSISKVVEG

-2979 LVNGMPYEGAYSV
+2979 LVNGMPYEGAYTV
-2992 DGAVE
+2992 DGHVE

-3005 VAGGKTAMV
+3005 VAGGKTAV
-3014 EGLPADGAYA
+3014 IEGLPADGAYA
-3024 VDEVDLPAGWKL
+3024 VDEVDLPAGWKI
-3036 TGDATNKAGQLV
+3036 TGDAANKAGQLA

-3081 LVDGMFSFDLYEGAS
+3081 LADGMFSFDLYEGAS
-3096 VADGVLVGSAVNGP
+3096 LADGVLVRSAVNGP

-3116 VMGPDGTPI
+3116 VMGPDGTPV

-3150 TLVERVPADAVNADG
+3150 TMVERVPADAVNADG

-3202 GDGTLACNVV
+3202 GDGTLACNVA

-3222 TEPVFRNEPQRA
+3222 TEPVFRNEPQQV

-3241 VATELPESSPARNA
+3241 VVTELPESSPALNA

-3271 RDQVHHVIAAD
+3271 RDQVYRVIAAD
-3282 GTRGE
+3282 GTQSE
-3287 PMLVSDGGT
+3287 PMSVSDGGA

-3316 SIVEHSMAGWLIDE
+3316 SIAERPMAGWAIDE
-3330 SASSGDLTGA
+3330 SASSGNLAGA
-3340 LTTVEK
+3340 LTAVEK
-3346 TASITA
+3346 TTSVTVASV
-3352 ASIYRAEGS
+3352 YRAEGT
-3361 VPVLATKKF
+3361 VPVRATKKF
-3370 NGELVDDQF
+3370 DGALVDDQF

-3387 EGGDR
+3387 AGGER
-3392 EVVATARNKADGAI
+3392 KVVATARNKADGSI
-3406 DFGELVYVLEDVGH
+3406 NFGELTYVLEDVGH

-3433 EGVVYDDTVYS
+3433 EGVVYDDTVYN
-3444 LEVAPRDNG
+3444 LEVAPQDNG
-3453 DGTLACDCTI
+3453 NGTLTCNCTI
-3463 MRNGERVD
+3463 MCNGKRVD
-3471 SIVFMNARAFDL
+3471 RIVFTNSRTFAL
-3483 PFTGGNGPAS
+3483 PFTGGAGVQLIGPAV
-3493 LGVAVVALGCVLYLV
+3493 LALGCMLYLV
-3508 ERRSRTGKA
+3508 DRRRRVR

>member
-1 MKNERKHVEA
+1 M
-11 PWRAVLHKASRKV
+11 
-24 RAGVRR
+24 
-30 YAQPVVSGFLAL
+30 
-42 AMVIGSVPA
+42 
-51 PAYAEM
+51 
-57 IDEAT
+57 
-62 HSLALV
+62 
-68 MRDAES
+68 
-74 TPAVDEH
+74 
-81 TGDEAAATVQ
+81 
-91 AAGEQDE
+91 
-98 LPSETMQPD
+98 
-107 GVDTSVEGPAVHA
+107 
-120 EDASADEPS
+120 
-129 VNAPVADAATDVAAD
+129 DAAV
-144 EAPAAL
+144 
-150 FSVSDDLK
+150 
-158 AVTMGGDALASR
+158 
-170 AAAVDSLKAVG
+170 
-181 VSAKDAEEA
+181 
-190 AAAVDAAMDTL
+190 DTL
-201 LAPAAGERA
+201 LAPAAGDRA
-210 TAEGIALEW
+210 NVEGIALEW
-219 LSEGDVS
+219 LSEGDVPS
-226 SSDASQLVFKPSDN
+226 DDASQLVIKPSDN

-272 FVDRAGKAEGGMALA
+272 FVDRAGKPEGGMALA

-296 GWNYRLVMNGSVAE
+296 GWNYRLVMNDGVAE

-323 QGFIDFEIKDVEP
+323 EGFIDFEIKDVEP

-360 ESAFTSNELTA
+360 ESAFTSNNLTA

-407 PKAEGFVV
+407 PEAEGFVV

-430 GLTFNDQLAGTL
+430 SLTFNDRLAGTL

-455 RAVEFNQGDELLPF
+455 HAVEFNQGDELLPF

-501 RESDENQ
+501 RESDESQ
-508 DGTPKPEQTDEYL
+508 DGTPKPEQIDDYL

-559 HGRGSGSP
+559 HDRGSGSP
-567 YGDLNALDYSYDGYY
+567 CGDLDALDYSYDGYY

-596 DLEVSY
+596 DLEISY

-639 VAVEEQE
+639 VTVEEQE
-646 LRFGDKA
+646 LRFGDRA
-653 LTAGEDFD
+653 LAAGEDFD
-661 YASVALPRTPR
+661 YASVALPRMPR

-686 VDFSQRKDGTVDY
+686 VDFSQRKDGTVSY
-699 EVDDVAAHIPT
+699 EIDDDTAHIPT
-710 VGIEVKT
+710 VRIEVKT
-717 KGEAAWRP
+717 KGDAAWRP

-736 EVSFTDGG
+736 EVSFADGG
-744 VRSDAVVA
+744 TQSDAVVK

-769 AVSFMGRVGVR
+769 ALSFMGRVGVR

-789 LVEDAFAKSENPSL
+789 LVEDAFAKSENPGL
-803 ELESLASMAVSNA
+803 ELEALASMVVSNV
-816 DGASVYSDSAWAT
+816 DGASVYNDSSWAT

-841 SMSTG
+841 SMRTG

-871 KRSVVEDED
+871 KQSVVEDED
-880 IYKEALES
+880 VYNEALES
-888 GGLSAERSGVWYDLL
+888 GELSAERSGVWYDLL

-911 DSVKLRSDDSI
+911 NSVKLRSDDSI

-934 GRTLLVVEADLT
+934 GRTLLVVEADFT
-946 PFAQS
+946 PFAQP

-960 TTCYEDVPRIA
+960 TTCYEDVPRIT

-992 MYRSANEEIGNVDG
+992 MYRSANEEIGNVDE

-1011 DDPRGTQNK
+1011 DDPHGTQNK
-1020 GTAGAFTGEDE
+1020 GTAGAFAGEDE

-1038 DVDGVQPEHG
+1038 DIDGVQPEHN

-1097 TYTYRLST
+1097 TYTYRLSI

-1145 KSIDVSQ
+1145 KSVDVSQ
-1152 IESLGAKPEVYYST
+1152 IERLGAKPEVYYST

-1176 LSQGDGAI
+1176 LSRGDGAI
-1184 VENSDQ
+1184 VENTDQ

-1197 VWTKTTPA
+1197 VWTKITPA
-1205 ALNAMTSAER
+1205 ALNAMTPAER
-1215 AQISAIAID
+1215 EQISAIAVD

-1234 VLKGGATLS
+1234 VLKGGTTLS
-1243 AFIRMEGPSIE
+1243 AFICMEGPSID

-1265 ALNCVHMA
+1265 AFNCVHMA
-1273 SQEKIASEKEWSK
+1273 SQEKIASEKEWSE

-1318 IRPAEVSMQ
+1318 MRPAEVGMQ

-1340 TLNEANRWEARFSTL
+1340 TLSEANGWTASFSTL

-1383 FDGETFAVTN
+1383 FDGEMFAVTN
-1393 EHEPAR
+1393 EHEPER
-1399 TTISGHKIWNGDNE
+1399 TTISGHKVWSGDNE

-1422 ELLANGKHVGTRT
+1422 ELLADGERIDTRT

-1446 DQSVN
+1446 DLPVN
-1451 EGGQRIDY
+1451 EGGRPIDY
-1459 QIREVATGNDAYI
+1459 RIREVATGNDAYI

-1494 SLKNEGSLV
+1494 HLRNEEPLV
-1503 ADPDFTFKATFER
+1503 SDPDFTFKATFER
-1516 DGEPVF
+1516 DGAPVF

-1532 GIDPAAPRTGAIATD
+1532 GIDPAAPRTGTIATD

-1553 AGQIAR
+1553 AGQTAR
-1559 IKDVPVGVSYTVR
+1559 IKDVPAGVSYTVR

-1579 YSAVGFSTAT
+1579 YSAVGSSAAT

-1594 NTDNERSFVNEYEAH
+1594 NTDNERSFVNEYEAR
-1609 ATVQLGATKRLVGK
+1609 ATVQLVATKRLVGK
-1623 AMKNRDFV
+1623 VMKNRDFV

-1650 GEPVRDDAGNLVTEA
+1650 GEPVRDDAGNPVAEA

-1671 LQFDESDSGTTFV
+1671 LQFDETDSGTTFV

-1725 DAAGTAL
+1725 DAAGVELT
-1732 PADQKPLFENTYTV
+1732 ADQKPLFENVYVAT
-1746 SGEVAIQAFKKLK
+1746 GEVAIQAFKKLK
-1759 GGDLADG
+1759 GGNLADG

-1778 EDGSTSLVSVQRGV
+1778 EDGSTSLVSVQHGV

-1855 AFDGLSYPCFVC
+1855 DFDGLSCPCFVC

-1876 AACAACDKGEIT
+1876 AACTTCVKGEIT

-1903 GLDIQKTWAEGSGA
+1903 GLDIQKTWAKGSGA

-1949 PVTNA
+1949 PVTNP

-1969 VAAGKDGARAA
+1969 VAAGKDDARAA
-1980 DEPAD
+1980 DEPAN
-1985 NPIKAFG
+1985 NPISALG

-2011 EPREIIAGDEGG
+2011 EPREIITGDEGD

-2038 GTGIRPSRWYNNVIN
+2038 GTAIRPSRWYNNVIN
-2053 AARSVVFEPGS
+2053 AATSVVFEPGS
-2064 VAVTLGGSYGGL
+2064 VAANLGGSYGLFEGL
-2076 FYKLGN
+2076 KNLEA
-2082 VTSIDF
+2082 VDF
-2088 TNLDTSHV
+2088 TNLDTSQA
-2096 TSTESLFE
+2096 TSIRSLFE
-2104 GCVKLTTINWA
+2104 GCLALKSITWA
-2115 SFDTSNVTSMVEMFY
+2115 SFDTSNVTDMREVFY
-2130 RCRALNTLDLSK
+2130 NCQSLKELDLSHFD
-2142 LNTSKVTNMNRM
+2142 TSKATDMSGLFRRCSKLTNLVY
-2154 FADCWELAELDI
+2154 DS
-2166 TGFDMTKVGNVTNMF
+2166 FDMQNVTNVTYLF
-2181 YSCKAL
+2181 DGCAAL
-2187 TAIDLSPLASMA
+2187 TSIDLSPLASCRA
-2199 ATDVTGLLSG
+2199 ASLGGLLSG
-2209 CASLQTV
+2209 CASLQAVDLKPLSALAPTV
-2216 DLSPLSGIA
+2216 TASMFAGCSSLKTIDLSPLNTSNVTSMG
-2225 LTGVRSLFAGC
+2225 SMFSGC
-2236 SGLKTIDVSQLNTKN
+2236 SG
-2251 VKSMDSLFAGC
+2251 
-2262 KSLESL
+2262 LESL
-2268 DLSPLDTSNVTSM
+2268 DLSKLDTSKVTVMSSM
-2281 SNMFGGCTGTA
+2281 FSNCTGSA
-2292 PIDLSPLDTSKVVDM
+2292 AIDLSPLDTSKVTSM
-2307 GSMFSRANLDIFNVS
+2307 SSMFRGANLDLFDLS
-2322 ALDFS
+2322 HLDFS
-2327 SVTDVQQMFKEATKT
+2327 SVTNVSNMFSDATKST
-2342 GTFVL
+2342 SFALEFDAPNITRIQNMFAGTKIASIDLTLRAPKVTDASNMFLDSPEVKSVSIKGELDSATQMYQLFSGCTAL
-2347 KMDAPKLVEGREMF
+2347 KSADLSQLKAPKLQSADRMFRNCTELMTVDLGGLTSSSLNKIEEMF
-2361 RETNLTSVDL
+2361 LN
-2371 TFNAP
+2371 
-2376 QLESL
+2376 
-2381 FRFFVDSTSLEQVK
+2381 
-2395 IAGDL
+2395 
-2400 PKVDT
+2400 
-2405 VDQLVSRCSSLQAL
+2405 CSSLQSVDLSALNTANVRSMESVFKGCAVLATL
-2419 DLSQLRTPSL
+2419 DLSTFDFSQITSYRD
-2429 ADMDNMA
+2429 A
-2436 SSCVSLVQVDLSGIR
+2436 LSG
-2451 SDKLQRAVSAFEG
+2451 
-2464 CTSLASIDLS
+2464 
-2474 GLDTTNMIN
+2474 
-2483 MDKMFKDCSSLTAVD
+2483 CSSL
-2498 FSHSSMPQVSSID
+2498 VSIS
-2511 YLFSGCA
+2511 
-2518 ALEAV
+2518 
-2523 KFPEPVAGEPR
+2523 FPEQSSGRMDTTIMFDSA
-2534 SIYNFSYTFQ
+2534 FK
-2544 GCTSLR
+2544 GCSSLL
-2550 EVDLSFLGHVKPQ
+2550 EIDLSFLGHVFPRN
-2563 MFHSMFENC
+2563 MYSMFEGC
-2572 TNLQKVDL
+2572 AALQKLDL
-2580 SSIDSSELKNGA
+2580 SSIDTSQLSTAAFVFGGCANLSSMTLPD
-2592 FNFSGCYNVYSIT
+2592 YLT
-2605 FSENFRFGKPHY
+2605 FGQMRLPD
-2617 IHVPQTPD
+2617 TPA
-2625 GVKWIHVDENGN
+2625 GVKWTRVDADGN
-2637 PIGNQSYTSD
+2637 PVGDLYTSAQLKD
-2647 ELEQKYPGCG
+2647 KYPGCG
-2657 VGTYQWDTF
+2657 VGTYQWNTF
-2666 RTLKFN
+2666 TTLKFD
-2672 LNGASGSAP
+2672 LNGGVGSAA
-2681 DRKVNISGD
+2681 DRAINWSADV
-2690 IEFTVPEAVYPDHRL
+2690 EFSTPEAVYPDHRL
-2705 VGWTYGNTT
+2705 IGWKCAGEV
-2714 IPVGKDGVARLS
+2714 IPVGKDGVAHLS
-2726 KEEAQKLFGKNKT
+2726 KSDAQRLFQGVRSA
-2739 ITLVAQ
+2739 TLVAQ
-2745 WQEIFEITEPSRGV
+2745 WQEVFDITEPSRGV

-2787 DEAGYRLVESSGT
+2787 DEAGYKLVESSGT

-2808 GNKPV
+2808 DSKPV

-2818 AELGPSEA
+2818 AELNPDEA

-2848 GFQFKMTGY
+2848 GFQFEMAGY
-2857 DPEANA
+2857 DPAANA
-2863 DGAWAAKVADGGQV
+2863 DNGSWTASVADGGQV
-2877 LFPALAFDASDLAGG
+2877 LFPALAFDASDLAGEA
-2892 SSKQFVYTIREVDGG
+2892 SKQFVYTIREMTGS
-2907 NDAIAYDKATITAT
+2907 NKAIAYDKATITAT

-2934 SIAYAKDGEQVE
+2934 SIAYAKDDQQVD
-2946 KPVFNNATKP
+2946 KPVFNNVTKP
-2956 ATLSISKGVEG
+2956 ATLSISKVAEG
-2967 AAAPK
+2967 TAAPK

-2992 DGAVE
+2992 DGVVDQAV
-2997 QAAGGIVK
+2997 GGVVK
-3005 VAGGKTAMV
+3005 VAGGKTAVV
-3014 EGLPADGAYA
+3014 EGLPADGTYA
-3024 VDEVDLPAGWKL
+3024 VEEIDLPAGWKL
-3036 TGDATNKAGQLV
+3036 TGDAANKAGQLV
-3048 AGKAV
+3048 AGATA

-3058 NTYGFTAAGTAQLV
+3058 NTYGFTAAGAAQLV
-3072 AHKSFAGGS
+3072 AHKSFAGGR
-3081 LVDGMFSFDLYEGAS
+3081 LADGMFSFDLYKGAS

-3116 VMGPDGTPI
+3116 VMGPDGTPV

-3150 TLVERVPADAVNADG
+3150 TMVERVPADAANADG

-3172 AEQRAAGGFALDGV
+3172 AEQLAAGGFALD
-3186 VYDSTEHH
+3186 
-3194 ATVTVSDN
+3194 A
-3202 GDGTLACNVV
+3202 
-3212 YAGGA
+3212 
-3217 GDALG
+3217 
-3222 TEPVFRNEPQRA
+3222 EPVFRNEPQRV

-3241 VATELPESSPARNA
+3241 VAIELPESSPARNA

-3271 RDQVHHVIAAD
+3271 RDQVYRIIAAD
-3282 GTRGE
+3282 DTQGE
-3287 PMLVSDGGT
+3287 PLQVSDGGT
-3296 IELRAGERALWTELP
+3296 IELRAGDRALWTELP
-3311 FGASY
+3311 FGTLY
-3316 SIVEHSMAGWLIDE
+3316 SIAERPMDGWQIDE
-3330 SASSGDLTGA
+3330 SASGGDLTGA
-3340 LTTVEK
+3340 LATVEK
-3346 TASITA
+3346 TASITV

-3361 VPVLATKKF
+3361 VPVLAIKKF
-3370 NGELVDDQF
+3370 DGTLVDDQF

-3387 EGGDR
+3387 EGGER
-3392 EVVATARNKADGAI
+3392 EVVATARNKADGSI
-3406 DFGELVYVLEDVGH
+3406 NFGELVYVLGDVGH
-3420 RYTYEVVERDLGE
+3420 RFTYEVVERDLGE
-3433 EGVVYDDTVYS
+3433 EGVVYDDTVYN
-3444 LEVAPRDNG
+3444 LEVVPQDNG
-3453 DGTLACDCTI
+3453 DGTLTRDCTI
-3463 MRNGERVD
+3463 MRNGERID
-3471 SIVFMNARAFDL
+3471 RIVFTNSRALQL
-3483 PFTGGNGPAS
+3483 PFTGGNGVR
-3493 LGVAVVALGCVLYLV
+3493 LVGTAVIALGCLLYLMD
-3508 ERRSRTGKA
+3508 RRRKAY

>member
-1 MKNERKHVEA
+1 MKNEKKQLEA
-11 PWRAVLHKASRKV
+11 PWRVAISRAMGAAKG
-24 RAGVRR
+24 GVKR
-30 YAQPVVSGFLAL
+30 YARPALSGFLAL
-42 AMVIGSVPA
+42 TMVVGSVPA

-57 IDEAT
+57 
-62 HSLALV
+62 
-68 MRDAES
+68 M
-74 TPAVDEH
+74 
-81 TGDEAAATVQ
+81 DEAARSIALMAQDDEDAPAAAERADDKGASTVQ
-91 AAGEQDE
+91 
-98 LPSETMQPD
+98 
-107 GVDTSVEGPAVHA
+107 DTSEQAGADDPGERAA
-120 EDASADEPS
+120 ADEPS
-129 VNAPVADAATDVAAD
+129 VSAPAADAAADVAAD

-150 FSVSDDLK
+150 FSASDDLK
-158 AVTMGGDALASR
+158 AVTVGGDALASR

-190 AAAVDAAMDTL
+190 AASVDAAMDTL
-201 LAPAAGERA
+201 LAPAAGNRA
-210 TAEGIALEW
+210 TAEGIVLEW
-219 LSEGDVS
+219 LSEGDVPS
-226 SSDASQLVFKPSDN
+226 GDASQLVFKPSDD

-272 FVDRAGKAEGGMALA
+272 FVDRAGKPEGGMALA

-371 VFDTHATLTYA
+371 VFDTHATLKYA

-442 EGVILHESATDNG
+442 EGVILHENATDNG
-455 RAVEFNQGDELLPF
+455 RAVEFNQGDGLLSF

-474 RLESAYPVDQF
+474 RLESAYPVEQF

-501 RESDENQ
+501 RESDESQ
-508 DGTPKPEQTDEYL
+508 DGTPKPEQTDDCL

-567 YGDLNALDYSYDGYY
+567 YGDLDALDYSYDGYY

-596 DLEVSY
+596 DLEISY

-616 APEGAVEGNP
+616 ASGGAVEGNP
-626 LGVLDNYGKKPVT
+626 LGVLDNYSKKPVT

-653 LTAGEDFD
+653 LVAGEDFD
-661 YASVALPRTPR
+661 YASVALPRMPR

-686 VDFSQRKDGTVDY
+686 VDFSQRKDGTVSY
-699 EVDDVAAHIPT
+699 EIDDVAAHIPT

-717 KGEAAWRP
+717 KGDAAWRP
-725 YAVADWTSGKL
+725 YAVANWTSGKL
-736 EVSFTDGG
+736 EVSFADGG
-744 VRSDAVVA
+744 TQSDAVVA
-752 LPAQTVGVRFT
+752 LPAQTVGVRFA

-769 AVSFMGRVGVR
+769 ALSFMGRVGVR

-803 ELESLASMAVSNA
+803 ELEALASMAVSNA

-841 SMSTG
+841 SMRTG
-846 VKRFAAEDVDK
+846 VKRFTAEDVDK

-888 GGLSAERSGVWYDLL
+888 GELSAERSGVWYDLL

-911 DSVKLRSDDSI
+911 DSVKLRWDDSI

-946 PFAQS
+946 PFAQP

-960 TTCYEDVPRIA
+960 TTYYEDVPRIT

-992 MYRSANEEIGNVDG
+992 MYRSANEEIGTVDG

-1038 DVDGVQPEHG
+1038 DIDGVQPEHN

-1122 ESYMPGEDADAADKE
+1122 ESYKPGEDADAADKE

-1152 IESLGAKPEVYYST
+1152 IERLGAKPEVYYST

-1184 VENSDQ
+1184 VENIDQ

-1205 ALNAMTSAER
+1205 ALNAMTPAER
-1215 AQISAIAID
+1215 ERISAIAVD

-1254 EADALIESGAR
+1254 EADALIASGAR

-1273 SQEKIASEKEWSK
+1273 SQEKIASEKEWSE

-1294 TTVGVKPYVLSV
+1294 TTVGVKPYILSV
-1306 SKTWEDDDDRDG
+1306 SKTWEDDGDRDG
-1318 IRPAEVSMQ
+1318 IRPTEVGMQ
-1327 LVANGVD
+1327 LVANGED

-1340 TLNEANRWEARFSTL
+1340 MLNEANGWTASFSTL

-1393 EHEPAR
+1393 EHEPER
-1399 TTISGHKIWNGDNE
+1399 TTISGHKVWSGDNE

-1422 ELLANGKHVGTRT
+1422 ELLANGKRVGTRT
-1435 VRGNDWAYSFG
+1435 VRGNDWAYSFKNLP
-1446 DQSVN
+1446 VN
-1451 EGGQRIDY
+1451 EGGQPIDY
-1459 QIREVATGNDAYI
+1459 QIREVAIGNDAYI

-1494 SLKNEGSLV
+1494 NLKNEESLV
-1503 ADPDFTFKATFER
+1503 SDPDFTFKATFER

-1532 GIDPAAPRTGAIATD
+1532 GIDPAAPRTGTIATD

-1553 AGQIAR
+1553 AGQTAR
-1559 IKDVPVGVSYTVR
+1559 IKDVPAGVSYTVR

-1579 YSAVGFSTAT
+1579 YSAVGSSTAT

-1594 NTDNERSFVNEYEAH
+1594 NTDNERNFVNEYEAR

-1650 GEPVRDDAGNLVTEA
+1650 GEPVRDDAGNVVTEA

-1725 DAAGTAL
+1725 DAEGVELT
-1732 PADQKPLFENTYTV
+1732 ADQKPLFENVYVAT
-1746 SGEVAIQAFKKLK
+1746 GEVAIQAFKKLK
-1759 GGDLADG
+1759 GGNLADG

-1823 DAGDTSIEYDAH
+1823 DAGDTSIEYDVH
-1835 YALVRVSVVDQSD
+1835 YALVQVSVVDQGD

-1855 AFDGLSYPCFVC
+1855 AFDGLSCPCFVC
-1867 GGDGSLEGG
+1867 GGDGSLEDG

-1888 SNAKDLTFVNSWQPA
+1888 SNADDLTFVNSWRPA
-1903 GLDIQKTWAEGSGA
+1903 GLDIQKTWAEGSGTA
-1917 TDPKHKFEF
+1917 DPKHKFEF
-1926 ELELTNEQGEPVE
+1926 ELELTNERGEPVE

-1949 PVTNA
+1949 PVANA
-1954 KGEDAA
+1954 QGDDAA

-1969 VAAGKDGARAA
+1969 VAAGKDDAQAVDA
-1980 DEPAD
+1980 PAD

-1992 TWALDALGSLFAP
+1992 TWALDALGLLFAP

-2011 EPREIIAGDEGG
+2011 EPREIITGDEGD

-2088 TNLDTSHV
+2088 TNLDTSQV
-2096 TSTESLFE
+2096 RSTESLFE
-2104 GCVKLTTINWA
+2104 GCVELTTINWA

-2130 RCRALNTLDLSK
+2130 RCRALKTLDLSK

-2209 CASLQTV
+2209 CASLQAV

-2327 SVTDVQQMFKEATKT
+2327 SVTDVDRMFSGATKT

-2371 TFNAP
+2371 TLNAASLDSLWMMCCDSP
-2376 QLESL
+2376 NLEYVKLQGDVPKLRTINQL
-2381 FRFFVDSTSLEQVK
+2381 FRGCPNLKT
-2395 IAGDL
+2395 I
-2400 PKVDT
+2400 
-2405 VDQLVSRCSSLQAL
+2405 
-2419 DLSQLRTPSL
+2419 DLSQLRATSL
-2429 ADMDNMA
+2429 VDMA
-2436 SSCVSLVQVDLSGIR
+2436 SMARGCESLTQVDLGGIT
-2451 SDKLQRAVSAFEG
+2451 SDKLEDLDMAFQG
-2464 CTSLASIDLS
+2464 CKKLASIDLS
-2474 GLDTTNMIN
+2474 RFNTVSVLS
-2483 MDKMFKDCSSLTAVD
+2483 MDRMFQDCASFTAVD
-2498 FSHSSMPQVSSID
+2498 FSHSSMPKISSFD
-2511 YLFSGCA
+2511 YTFSGCT
-2518 ALEAV
+2518 ALTSV
-2523 KFPEPVAGEPR
+2523 VFPEKMDGGGRKISGFIE
-2534 SIYNFSYTFQ
+2534 TFKN
-2544 GCTSLR
+2544 CTSLK
-2550 EVDLSFLGHVKPQ
+2550 EIDLSFLGHVAPRY
-2563 MFHSMFENC
+2563 FDDPIEGC
-2572 TNLQKVDL
+2572 TSLQKIDV
-2580 SSIDSSELKNGA
+2580 SSIDTSNVYIG
-2592 FNFSGCYNVYSIT
+2592 NFGYIQNSQLYSIT
-2605 FSENFRFGKPHY
+2605 LSEHFNFRKPEW
-2617 IHVPQTPD
+2617 INIPD
-2625 GVKWIHVDENGN
+2625 DPSDRGTMWIRVDEGGN
-2637 PIGNQSYTSD
+2637 PVGQSLSTD
-2647 ELEQKYPGCG
+2647 ALEEKYPGCG

-2666 RTLKFN
+2666 RTIKFE

-2705 VGWTYGNTT
+2705 VGWTYKNTM
-2714 IPVGKDGVARLS
+2714 IPVGRDGVAHLS
-2726 KEEAQKLFGKNKT
+2726 KEEAQKLFGRNKS

-2745 WQEIFEITEPSRGV
+2745 WQEVFEITEPSRGV

-2787 DEAGYRLVESSGT
+2787 DEAGYKLVESSGT

-2808 GNKPV
+2808 GNKPA

-2818 AELGPSEA
+2818 AELNPGEA
-2826 PSARAEVRVAKMLD
+2826 PSARAEVRVTKMLD

-2848 GFQFKMTGY
+2848 AFQFEMAGY
-2857 DPEANA
+2857 DPAANA
-2863 DGAWAAKVADGGQV
+2863 DNGSWTAAVADGGQV
-2877 LFPALAFDASDLAGG
+2877 LFPALAFDAGDLAGEA
-2892 SSKQFVYTIREVDGG
+2892 SKQFVYTVREVAGG
-2907 NDAIAYDKATITAT
+2907 NDAIAYDNATITAT

-2934 SIAYAKDGEQVE
+2934 SIAYAKDDQQVE

-2956 ATLSISKGVEG
+2956 ATLSISKAVEV
-2967 AAAPK
+2967 AAAPE

-2992 DGAVE
+2992 DGVVE
-2997 QAAGGIVK
+2997 QAAKGVVK
-3005 VAGGKTAMV
+3005 VAGGKTAVV
-3014 EGLPADGAYA
+3014 EGLPADGTYA
-3024 VDEVDLPAGWKL
+3024 VEEIDLPAGWKL
-3036 TGDATNKAGQLV
+3036 TGDAANKAGQLV
-3048 AGKAV
+3048 AGATA

-3058 NTYGFTAAGTAQLV
+3058 NTYGFTAAGAAQLV
-3072 AHKSFAGGS
+3072 AHKSFAGGR
-3081 LVDGMFSFDLYEGAS
+3081 LADGMFSFDLYKGAS

-3116 VMGPDGTPI
+3116 VMGPDGTPV

-3142 TAPGVHEY
+3142 TAPGTHEY
-3150 TLVERVPADAVNADG
+3150 TLVERVPADAVNAEG

-3172 AEQRAAGGFALDGV
+3172 AEQRAAGGFVLSGV

-3202 GDGTLACNVV
+3202 GDGTLACDVA
-3212 YAGGA
+3212 YAAGA
-3217 GDALG
+3217 GAALG
-3222 TEPVFRNEPQRA
+3222 AEPVFKNTPQRV

-3241 VATELPESSPARNA
+3241 VATELPEGSPARDA

-3262 LKDAGGAPL
+3262 LKDASGAPL
-3271 RDQVHHVIAAD
+3271 RDQVYRIIAAD
-3282 GTRGE
+3282 GTQSE
-3287 PMLVSDGGT
+3287 PMLVSDGGA

-3316 SIVEHSMAGWLIDE
+3316 SIAERPMAGWVIDE
-3330 SASSGDLTGA
+3330 SASSGDLAGA

-3346 TASITA
+3346 TASVTV
-3352 ASIYRAEGS
+3352 ASIYRAEGT
-3361 VPVLATKKF
+3361 VPARATKKF
-3370 NGELVDDQF
+3370 DGALVDDQF

-3387 EGGDR
+3387 AGGER
-3392 EVVATARNKADGAI
+3392 KVVATARNKADGSI
-3406 DFGELVYVLEDVGH
+3406 DFGELTYVLEDVGH
-3420 RYTYEVVERDLGE
+3420 RYTYEVIERDLGE
-3433 EGVVYDDTVYS
+3433 EGVVYDDTVYN
-3444 LEVAPRDNG
+3444 LEVVPQDNG
-3453 DGTLACDCTI
+3453 DGTLTCHCTI
-3463 MRNGERVD
+3463 MRNGKRVD
-3471 SIVFMNARAFDL
+3471 RIVFTNSRTFDL
-3483 PFTGGNGPAS
+3483 PFTGGAGVQLVGPAV
-3493 LGVAVVALGCVLYLV
+3493 LALGCMLYLV
-3508 ERRSRTGKA
+3508 DRRRRAR